1 MATIQDQS
9 TYNHDGTTV
18 GNPDAVAGYL
28 GKGID
33 LDGSTQYIT
42 TPDSADL
49 QVTTMTI
56 MAWVY
61 RRRNANTEVIYA
73 YRDNTEGVILRFNN
87 TGDIYFYLRNS
98 ASGAWS
104 TLVGESALAPLN
116 TWTHIAVTFDATTT
130 DAKMYINGRLEVE
143 GTGLDIPTYTSEST
157 CSVGASSVD
166 NGVSYINY
174 LDGILDEIYV
184 YSKVL
189 TQCEINEYLFGNIQV
204 YNFEQKIRSLCPVHY
219 WQLDELSGTEAI
231 DETSVLESLTYS
243 ADAST
248 MLDVASQFDGRGN
261 SKDFTSVVVA
271 DPDVN
276 AQLLWIDNIFEYPV
290 SFAYE
295 SQATVTSGSGD
306 VVYDDNEAIYEQY
319 TTQPLNTPVGQ
330 RWRIISTNGATNGQ
344 ASDVLCRSKMVRH
357 TQKGGKY
364 VCAVRQ
370 LSGVTNNI
378 VTAFNLCSSSA
389 IGNGGTNVNDGRAIC
404 IKGDGNAINFG
415 TFESS
420 PNYNSTWVNGT
431 NLYFF
436 IDFDNDL
443 LTVVND
449 GVRLTSVSI
458 TGLNTSEFCSIG
470 INLWNVSGN
479 TAQAYLDPNGS
490 VVGTS
495 LASIPLPTGTVE
507 ADWKWWNDR
516 ESWDN
521 DYELYQIT
529 NDVSFYDVENLGS
542 SNTLVQGARNSV
554 QWTDLLVTPEFTAP
568 VAGNYFFAFEKGADL
583 DTSEDV
589 RAELWVNDVQSNSDW
604 MRIWNQATANNNY
617 YGASWTGRRVSLSA
631 GDRVVL
637 KIRESS
643 AFTSLASIMQYHVI
657 RFR

>member
-18 GNPDAVAGYL
+18 GDPNAVAGYF

-33 LDGSTQYIT
+33 LDGATQYVT
-42 TPDSADL
+42 TPDSTDL
-49 QVTTMTI
+49 EVTNLTI
-56 MAWVY
+56 MAWIYPRSATNNGAIFCYWDSPYGYQIKLMSDQQLLAQYGNGTAQLVY
-61 RRRNANTEVIYA
+61 SGL
-73 YRDNTEGVILRFNN
+73 DNLI
-87 TGDIYFYLRNS
+87 
-98 ASGAWS
+98 
-104 TLVGESALAPLN
+104 PLN
-116 TWTHIAVTFDATTT
+116 TWTHVAYTLDGTTCRV
-130 DAKMYINGRLEVE
+130 YINGKLVAEEVQTVPL
-143 GTGLDIPTYTSEST
+143 GYVSDCQG
-157 CSVGASSVD
+157 VMGALSND
-166 NGVSYINY
+166 NGVSYNQY
-174 LDGILDEIYV
+174 FDGVIDELYV
-184 YSKVL
+184 YSL
-189 TQCEINEYLFGNIQV
+189 AQTQCFINEYLFSNV
-204 YNFEQKIRSLCPVHY
+204 SPHTFETKIRSLCPVHY

-231 DETSVLESLTYS
+231 DETSVFESLTYS
-243 ADAST
+243 VDAST
-248 MLDVASQFDGRGN
+248 ITDTASQFDGRGS
-261 SKDFTSVVVA
+261 SKDFTSNLIA
-271 DPDVN
+271 DPDV
-276 AQLLWIDNIFEYPV
+276 QSELLWIDTIFDYPV

-330 RWRIISTNGATNGQ
+330 RWRIISTNVANNGQ

-404 IKGDGNAINFG
+404 IKGNGTAYNFG

-458 TGLNTSEFCSIG
+458 TGLSTSEFCSIG
-470 INLWNVSGN
+470 INLWNVSSN

-529 NDVSFYDVENLGS
+529 NDVSFYDVENLGG

-631 GDRVVL
+631 GDKVVL
-637 KIRESS
+637 KVRESS
-643 AFTSLASIMQYHVI
+643 AYTSLASIMQYHVI